1 MNVERVSMNGL
12 HDAFVCSANSYVLAS
27 CMQTNVWFAWHLQGR
42 EWEMTAH
49 MMMAKKRFK
58 PLEIW

>member
-49 MMMAKKRFK
+49 MMMA
-58 PLEIW
+58 